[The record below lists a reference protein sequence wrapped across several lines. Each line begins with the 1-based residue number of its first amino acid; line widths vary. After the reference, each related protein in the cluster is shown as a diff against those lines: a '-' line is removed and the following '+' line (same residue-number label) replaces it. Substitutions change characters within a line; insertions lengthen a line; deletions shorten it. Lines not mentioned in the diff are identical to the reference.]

1 MSRLTVLIDTG
12 VFFAFYSIKDEH
24 HLDSLGLIAHLV
36 KGKWGR
42 AFISNHILDETLNII
57 KYRLGPEVAK
67 VFLET
72 FIDSGVID
80 VLYTDAE
87 LEINALKIFRKN
99 LWKKGLSYTDAV
111 TIVLIKSHKIDYL
124 LSYDLRS
131 FKGLVEN
138 IIGPGYWH
146 TIPKEEKKQ
155 ILKIAKKYT
164 EYSYSLE

>member
-1 MSRLTVLIDTG
+1 MTVLVDTG

-24 HLDSLGLIAHLV
+24 HFDSLGLITHLI
-36 KGKWGR
+36 KGRWGR

-57 KYRLGPEVAK
+57 KYRLGPEVSKA
-67 VFLET
+67 FLET
-72 FIDSGVID
+72 FIDSNIID

-87 LEINALKIFRKN
+87 LEMNALKIFRKK
-99 LWKKGLSYTDAV
+99 LRRKGLSYTDAV
-111 TIVLIKSHKIDYL
+111 TAALIKSHKIDYL

-146 TIPKEEKKQ
+146 TISKEEKKQ
-155 ILKIAKKYT
+155 ILEIAKKYAR
-164 EYSYSLE
+164 YSYPPK